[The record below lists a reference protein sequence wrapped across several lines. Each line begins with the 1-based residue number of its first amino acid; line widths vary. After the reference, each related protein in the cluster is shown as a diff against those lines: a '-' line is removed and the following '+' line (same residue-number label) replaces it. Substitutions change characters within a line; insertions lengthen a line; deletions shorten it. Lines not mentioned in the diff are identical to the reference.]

1 MLLPGK
7 QINIFDLGKQR
18 VQGSWFTGKMN
29 TQKLDFDPLIT
40 GYAFIVW
47 TKLPFWVEATYEN
60 FADMTQKNFKSFDG
74 LANMELQT
82 AQYTHTFNANN
93 YEYATSLQKQNTNFT
108 IKHQEFSGNP
118 IKNMYQFWI
127 TGIRDP
133 ETDIAVYPRAFGCT
147 YGAKNHTGELLYIVT
162 RPDAN
167 NVMNNNI
174 EFAAYYTA
182 VMPTTL
188 PIQHFAYNQGDH
200 NSPEIDINFVGD
212 LHLGPEID
220 NYAAA
225 VLQCTDDVEVCAKP
239 YPILTTAD
247 FDPKNPEYRNDLGK
261 SKDSNLNNSITGTG
275 IWEDMKPDGIK
286 VEADFEKD
294 GFPAPAPKATSG
306 GGTTISNSSYRG

>member
-1 MLLPGK
+1 MLIPGK
-7 QINIFDLGKQR
+7 NINVFDMDKKR

-29 TQKLDFDPLIT
+29 TQALDFDPLVT

-47 TKLPFWVEATYEN
+47 TKLPFWVEKTYQN

-74 LANMELQT
+74 LSNIDLQT
-82 AQYTHTFNANN
+82 AQYQHTFNANS
-93 YEYATSLQKQNTNFT
+93 YEYATTIQKNNTNFT

-118 IKNMYQFWI
+118 IKNMYQFWV

-167 NVMNNNI
+167 NVEMNNI

-182 VMPTTL
+182 VMPTTV
-188 PIQHFAYNQGDH
+188 PISHFIYNQGDH

-212 LHLGPEID
+212 LHLGPEVD

-225 VLQCTDDVEVCAKP
+225 VLKDDDTTSGIYAKP

-247 FDPKNPEYRNDLGK
+247 FDPQNNGIYEGAEGGGTLANFSTGGWNKENNGISIDLA
-261 SKDSNLNNSITGTG
+261 GT
-275 IWEDMKPDGIK
+275 ESL
-286 VEADFEKD
+286 
-294 GFPAPAPKATSG
+294 APAQKATSG
-306 GGTTISNSSYRG
+306 TQTSSD

>member
-1 MLLPGK
+1 MLIPGK
-7 QINIFDLGKQR
+7 QINIFDMNASR
-18 VQGSWFTGKMN
+18 VQGNWFTGKMN
-29 TQKLDFDPLIT
+29 TQKLDFDPLVT
-40 GYAFIVW
+40 GYAFIIW
-47 TKLPFWVEATYEN
+47 TKLPFWVEKTYTN

-74 LANMELQT
+74 LSNMELQT
-82 AQYTHTFNANN
+82 AQYLHTFNANA
-93 YEYATSLQKQNTNFT
+93 YEYATSIQKQNTNFT

-127 TGIRDP
+127 TGVRDP

-167 NVMNNNI
+167 NVERNNI

-182 VMPTTL
+182 VMPTTV

-212 LHLGPEID
+212 LHLGPEVD
-220 NYAAA
+220 NYAAD
-225 VLQCTDDVEVCAKP
+225 VLLGNIQTTSSP

-247 FDPKNPEYRNDLGK
+247 FNPNIN
-261 SKDSNLNNSITGTG
+261 DSNNSVSNTDTLKSRATGGWENITTGGLNIDIGE
-275 IWEDMKPDGIK
+275 EDMR
-286 VEADFEKD
+286 
-294 GFPAPAPKATSG
+294 APAWDATSG
-306 GGTTISNSSYRG
+306 NNTNS

>member
-1 MLLPGK
+1 MLIPGK
-7 QINIFDLGKQR
+7 NINIFETNKER

-29 TQKLDFDPLIT
+29 TQRLDFDPLVT
-40 GYAFIVW
+40 GYAFLVW
-47 TKLPFWVEATYEN
+47 TKLPFWVSATYPN

-82 AQYTHTFNANN
+82 AQYAHTFNANN
-93 YEYATSLQKQNTNFT
+93 YEYATSIQKQNTNFT

-133 ETDIAVYPRAFGCT
+133 ETDIAVYPRAFKCA

-167 NVMNNNI
+167 NVEFNNI

-182 VMPTTL
+182 IMPTTL

-212 LHLGPEID
+212 LHLGPEVD
-220 NYAAA
+220 NFAYE
-225 VLQCTDDVEVCAKP
+225 VLNDNPSAITNAGIEIIAPP

-247 FDPKNPEYRNDLGK
+247 FDPKNADYNLG
-261 SKDSNLNNSITGTG
+261 DGTG
-275 IWEDMKPDGIK
+275 VDKDANLKKTPSHGWDGDANVKIEISEDDKWS
-286 VEADFEKD
+286 
-294 GFPAPAPKATSG
+294 PARASTSG
-306 GGTTISNSSYRG
+306 KTK

>member
-1 MLLPGK
+1 MLIPGK
-7 QINIFDLGKQR
+7 QINIFDMDESR

-29 TQKLDFDPLIT
+29 TQKLDFDPLVT
-40 GYAFIVW
+40 GYAFIIW
-47 TKLPFWVEATYEN
+47 TKLPFWVQKTYTN

-82 AQYTHTFNANN
+82 AQYTHTFNANS
-93 YEYATSLQKQNTNFT
+93 YEYATSIQKQNTNFT

-167 NVMNNNI
+167 NVERNNI

-212 LHLGPEID
+212 LHLGPEVD
-220 NYAAA
+220 NYAAE
-225 VLQCTDDVEVCAKP
+225 VLQDQHVTIARP

-247 FDPKNPEYRNDLGK
+247 FDPSNRDY
-261 SKDSNLNNSITGTG
+261 KDSMATPDTTLNSLPTGG
-275 IWEDMKPDGIK
+275 WNKLNDGLQI
-286 VEADFEKD
+286 EIGDEKMR
-294 GFPAPAPKATSG
+294 APAWDATSG
-306 GGTTISNSSYRG
+306 TNSNNNGL